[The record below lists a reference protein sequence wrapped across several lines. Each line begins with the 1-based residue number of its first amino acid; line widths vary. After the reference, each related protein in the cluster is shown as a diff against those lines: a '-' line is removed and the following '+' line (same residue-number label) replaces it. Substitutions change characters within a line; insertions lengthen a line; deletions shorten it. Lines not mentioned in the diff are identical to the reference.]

1 MKVEVLLFARL
12 REVVGDGRVAVEA
25 PDGATVSEVCR
36 SLLHDRGAG
45 ALGDMPLRFAV
56 AGSFVENDHVLR
68 DGDEVAVIQ
77 PVSGG

>member
-1 MKVEVLLFARL
+1 VKVEVLLFAHL
-12 REVVGDGRVAVEA
+12 RELVGEGRVAVEA

-36 SLLHDRGAG
+36 GLLRDRGAG
-45 ALGDMPLRFAV
+45 SLGDMPLRFAV
-56 AGSFVENDHVLR
+56 AESFVADDHVLR